1 MDLCSK
7 SAVELC
13 SLVRQ
18 RQVSAVE
25 LLQAHLKQIEH
36 VNPLVNA
43 IVTLVPDH
51 AFRLAEQIDK
61 RIARGNDP
69 GLLAGLPVAHKDLV
83 ETRGIRT
90 TYGSRIFA
98 DNIPDKN
105 ALIVER
111 IVQAGGVTLG
121 KTNTPEWGAGS
132 QTFNEVFGKTR
143 NPYDISKTCGGSSG
157 GAAVALASRML
168 PIADGGDLGGSLRNP
183 AGFCNVVGFR
193 TSAGR
198 VPYTQTNGWFSL
210 PVIGPMAR
218 TVQDCALFLTAIARP
233 ATSVPL
239 SLPFQDFT
247 SDLQR
252 DFSNVKIAVSKDFD
266 GQLPVDPAVQKVITN
281 SMVAMRTVGC
291 DVHEACPDFSG
302 ADEVFK
308 TLRAWSMANTHRENI
323 SKHRDL
329 YKDTIIWNVEQG
341 MNLTG
346 ADVFRAEQQRTILFQ
361 RLQSFLQEYE
371 FLILPVSQV
380 PPFDIDLEY
389 VTRIGNVD
397 METYIDWM
405 KSCYYISVTGLP
417 AISVPGGFTEA
428 GLPVGIQIVGRHQE
442 DLAVLQLAQ
451 AFESETGYWRIPPKW
466 GPVDKMGSE

>member
-1 MDLCSK
+1 MSMELCFK
-7 SAVELC
+7 SAVELS

-18 RQVSAVE
+18 RHVSAVE
-25 LLQAHLKQIEH
+25 LLQAHLDHIER

-51 AFRLAEQIDK
+51 AFRLAKQIDK

-69 GLLAGLPVAHKDLV
+69 GILAGLPVAHKDLV

-98 DNIPDKN
+98 DNIPDKD

-198 VPYTQTNGWFSL
+198 VPYTQLNGWFHS
-210 PVIGPMAR
+210 
-218 TVQDCALFLTAIARP
+218 
-233 ATSVPL
+233 L
-239 SLPFQDFT
+239 SLAP
-247 SDLQR
+247 
-252 DFSNVKIAVSKDFD
+252 
-266 GQLPVDPAVQKVITN
+266 
-281 SMVAMRTVGC
+281 
-291 DVHEACPDFSG
+291 
-302 ADEVFK
+302 
-308 TLRAWSMANTHRENI
+308 W
-323 SKHRDL
+323 
-329 YKDTIIWNVEQG
+329 
-341 MNLTG
+341 
-346 ADVFRAEQQRTILFQ
+346 
-361 RLQSFLQEYE
+361 QERY
-371 FLILPVSQV
+371 
-380 PPFDIDLEY
+380 
-389 VTRIGNVD
+389 RIVRC
-397 METYIDWM
+397 
-405 KSCYYISVTGLP
+405 S
-417 AISVPGGFTEA
+417 
-428 GLPVGIQIVGRHQE
+428 
-442 DLAVLQLAQ
+442 
-451 AFESETGYWRIPPKW
+451 
-466 GPVDKMGSE
+466 

>member
-1 MDLCSK
+1 MSMELCFK
-7 SAVELC
+7 SAMELS

-18 RQVSAVE
+18 RHVSAVE
-25 LLQAHLKQIEH
+25 LLQAHLNQIEH

-43 IVTLVPDH
+43 IVTLVPEH
-51 AFRLAEQIDK
+51 AFRLAKQIDK

-69 GLLAGLPVAHKDLV
+69 GILAGLPIAHKDLV
-83 ETRGIRT
+83 ETKGIRT
-90 TYGSRIFA
+90 TFGSRIFA
-98 DNIPDKN
+98 DNFPDKDD
-105 ALIVER
+105 LIVER

-198 VPYTQTNGWFSL
+198 VPYTQSNGWFSL

-247 SDLQR
+247 SGLQR
-252 DFSNVKIAVSKDFD
+252 DFSNVRIAVSKDFD
-266 GQLPVDPAVQKVITN
+266 GQLPVDPAVQKVITD
-281 SMVAMRTVGC
+281 SIVALRTIGC
-291 DVHEACPDFSG
+291 DVHEVCPDFSG
-302 ADEVFK
+302 ADEAFK
-308 TLRAWSMANTHRENI
+308 TLRAWSMANKHRDNI
-323 SKHRDL
+323 RKHRDL

-346 ADVFRAEQQRTILFQ
+346 KDVFQAEQQRTNLFQ

-389 VTRIGNVD
+389 VSQIGNVD

-417 AISVPGGFTEA
+417 AISVPGGFTET
-428 GLPVGIQIVGRHQE
+428 GLPVGIQIVGRHQQ

-451 AFESETGYWRIPPKW
+451 AFESETGYWRIPPK
-466 GPVDKMGSE
+466 MGSE